1 MYSCGRGLPSWP
13 SQPLIQPGFPN
24 PQAFFCAC
32 KSTVNSPEQTTSS
45 LQTRSDGRRW
55 SERQWYNPLGRLW
68 IDADHRPIASSSQER
83 ITVVSYNILGD
94 RNAFNHRDLYLEVP
108 SAYLNWDYRRR
119 LICEELTG
127 YDCDVICLQ
136 CVHSYDRRWIG
147 TLIYSKS
154 CRKLGMRVPI
164 RGVLGIRLTDVLCS
178 GKLISKEVK
187 LIWIALF
194 SCDLSSKRFACGGR
208 LRLLEGESI
217 EFKQLGLR
225 DNVAQIFV
233 FESVISS
240 ILYMSDFLVYRQTSE
255 AESRRIVI
263 GNIHVIYRPSRGD
276 VKLGQIRFLSSR
288 AQYLSEKWGN
298 VPVIL
303 TGDFNSTPQLNVKL
317 HDRKNLSGQRNFHPT
332 EVFGAKREAGSPFV
346 LIDRFL
352 ESSWTAEEVEAAT
365 GHSNRDF
372 AKHPLK
378 LCSSYATVHG
388 SKTTRDLSGEP
399 LATSFHSKFVGTV
412 DYLWHSSG
420 IQATGVLDTLPL
432 DFLKRI
438 GGLPCKKLGSDHLA
452 LVSEF
457 AFTEVTKEAIETD

>member
-136 CVHSYDRRWIG
+136 EVDRYVDLLKVMQKAGYEGSY
-147 TLIYSKS
+147 
-154 CRKLGMRVPI
+154 
-164 RGVLGIRLTDVLCS
+164 
-178 GKLISKEVK
+178 
-187 LIWIALF
+187 
-194 SCDLSSKRFACGGR
+194 KRCTGDKVDGCAVFWKADK

>member
-136 CVHSYDRRWIG
+136 EVDRYVDLLKVMQKAG
-147 TLIYSKS
+147 
-154 CRKLGMRVPI
+154 
-164 RGVLGIRLTDVLCS
+164 GVLGIRLTDVLCS

-233 FESVISS
+233 FE
-240 ILYMSDFLVYRQTSE
+240 TSE